1 MRSYARIWL
10 LFLTPAAL
18 FLLAGLCYAFKQ
30 DDVDKLLNTKQCAWC
45 DLSNVELADADLAG
59 ANLSGA
65 HLSGA
70 QWTDGGKCKQ
80 GSTGECQKDIPFSA
94 PGMF

>member
-10 LFLTPAAL
+10 FFLTPAAL
-18 FLLAGLCYAFKQ
+18 FLLSGLCYAFKQ

-45 DLSNVELADADLAG
+45 DLGNAELSGAKLENANLADAD
-59 ANLSGA
+59 
-65 HLSGA
+65 LSGA

-80 GSTGECQKDIPFSA
+80 GSTGECLKDIPFSA
-94 PGMF
+94 PGLF